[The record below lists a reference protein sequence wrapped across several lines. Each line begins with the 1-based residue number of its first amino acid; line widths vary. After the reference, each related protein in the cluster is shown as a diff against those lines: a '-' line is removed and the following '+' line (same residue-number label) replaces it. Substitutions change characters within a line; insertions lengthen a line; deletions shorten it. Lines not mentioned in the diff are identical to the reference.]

1 VAILAF
7 ESGAP
12 IDCPF
17 AIATQAEVALPFLS
31 SGEPMKLSICS
42 AVFFLAAL
50 AAFAQ
55 TPELKFIA
63 DTLVVQADGTYDA
76 DPDLATLTFQ
86 IFAQDKDIKRA
97 YDTATRSIQ
106 RIVEIAQ
113 RNGLAKDDIRSGV
126 LTVSPIYEGDR
137 KKRARSY
144 YVQGQEVL
152 KVRDF
157 AKIGLILDASVE
169 DGVSDFRSLTYS
181 LADEEAAKKKAVAEA
196 MQRAIGRAAT
206 ALEQKGQKLGALR
219 YMSLDVKQVYGV
231 ARLETFATSTET
243 VEVSGGFRE
252 RKAAPPPMPPPQP
265 QKITVSASVQCAFQI
280 Q

>member
-1 VAILAF
+1 
-7 ESGAP
+7 
-12 IDCPF
+12 
-17 AIATQAEVALPFLS
+17 
-31 SGEPMKLSICS
+31 MKSPVCS
-42 AVFFLAAL
+42 AVFFLVSL
-50 AAFAQ
+50 TAFAQ
-55 TPELKFIA
+55 TPEMKFIA

-86 IFAQDKDIKRA
+86 IFAQDKEIKRA
-97 YDTATRSIQ
+97 YDTATRSMQ
-106 RIVEIAQ
+106 HIVDIAQ
-113 RNGLAKDDIRSGV
+113 RNGLSKDDIRSGV

-157 AKIGLILDASVE
+157 AKIGPILDASVE
-169 DGVSDFRSLTYS
+169 DGVTDFRSLTYS

-219 YMSLDVKQVYGV
+219 YMSLDVKQIYGV
-231 ARLETFATSTET
+231 ARLETFATTTET
-243 VEVSGGFRE
+243 VEVSGTFKE
-252 RKAAPPPMPPPQP
+252 RKALPPPPPPPPTP
-265 QKITVSASVQCAFQI
+265 QKITISASVQCAFQI

>member
-1 VAILAF
+1 MKSLICVAIVLF
-7 ESGAP
+7 GSL
-12 IDCPF
+12 
-17 AIATQAEVALPFLS
+17 VA
-31 SGEPMKLSICS
+31 
-42 AVFFLAAL
+42 V
-50 AAFAQ
+50 AQ

-97 YDTATRSIQ
+97 YETATQSMQ
-106 RIVEIAQ
+106 HIVDIAQ
-113 RNGLAKDDIRSGV
+113 QNGLAKDDIRSGV

-157 AKIGLILDASVE
+157 AKIGPILDASVE
-169 DGVSDFRSLTYS
+169 DGVTDLRSLTYS
-181 LADEEAAKKKAVAEA
+181 LADEEIAKKKAVAEA
-196 MQRAIGRAAT
+196 MQRAIGRAAI

-231 ARLETFATSTET
+231 AGLETFATSTET

-252 RKAAPPPMPPPQP
+252 RKAPPP
-265 QKITVSASVQCAFQI
+265 
-280 Q
+280 

>member
-1 VAILAF
+1 MKSLLCSVVL
-7 ESGAP
+7 
-12 IDCPF
+12 
-17 AIATQAEVALPFLS
+17 LS
-31 SGEPMKLSICS
+31 CS
-42 AVFFLAAL
+42 LMS
-50 AAFAQ
+50 FAQ
-55 TPELKFIA
+55 NPEMKFIA

-97 YDTATRSIQ
+97 YDTATQSMQ
-106 RIVEIAQ
+106 HIVDIAQ
-113 RNGLAKDDIRSGV
+113 RNGLAKNDIRSGV

-157 AKIGLILDASVE
+157 AKIGPILDSTVE
-169 DGVSDFRSLTYS
+169 DGVTDFRSLTYS
-181 LADEEAAKKKAVAEA
+181 LADEESAKKKAVAEA

-219 YMSLDVKQVYGV
+219 YMSLDVRQIYGV
-231 ARLETFATSTET
+231 ATLQTFATTAET
-243 VEVSGGFRE
+243 VETTNGLFRE
-252 RKAAPPPMPPPQP
+252 RKAAPPPPPPPPPQP
-265 QKITVSASVQCAFQI
+265 QKITISASVQCAFQI

>member
-1 VAILAF
+1 MK
-7 ESGAP
+7 SP
-12 IDCPF
+12 IW
-17 AIATQAEVALPFLS
+17 
-31 SGEPMKLSICS
+31 S
-42 AVFFLAAL
+42 AVFVLASL
-50 AAFAQ
+50 TAFAQ

-97 YDTATRSIQ
+97 YDTATRSMQ
-106 RIVEIAQ
+106 HIVDIAQ
-113 RNGLAKDDIRSGV
+113 RNGLGRDDIRSGV

-152 KVRDF
+152 KVHDF
-157 AKIGLILDASVE
+157 AKIGPILDASVE
-169 DGVSDFRSLTYS
+169 DGVTDFRSLTYS
-181 LADEEAAKKKAVAEA
+181 LADEESAKKKAVAEA

-231 ARLETFATSTET
+231 ARLETFPTTTET
-243 VEVSGGFRE
+243 VEVSGAFSE
-252 RKAAPPPMPPPQP
+252 RKAISPPPPPPPP
-265 QKITVSASVQCAFQI
+265 QKITISASVQCAFQI